1 MTDEAITTRGTF
13 DARIRTLCFIT
24 YLVIDWSV
32 ERGETTEWFSAKR
45 FGSRRRA
52 GRLLAAHK
60 ICYDKTL
67 SGAYD
72 WAS

>member
-1 MTDEAITTRGTF
+1 MTDEATTISGTF
-13 DARIRTLCFIT
+13 DARILTVCFVT
-24 YLVIDWSV
+24 YLVIDWRV
-32 ERGETTEWFSAKR
+32 ERNGSTQWFSAKR

-60 ICYDKTL
+60 ICYEKTF
-67 SGAYD
+67 SGANA